1 MAGIDITRAKPS
13 WFLLITAHASCGKFV
28 ESVRTFL
35 PGWLAPADVGVIVP
49 APPYARLIFVNVSS
63 EKSKVIC
70 AVALSTITATG
81 VGCSSIE
88 MSTVVGFHVTDTPA
102 SVQPMYDQP
111 PPAPLRPGI
120 QATELPRSWSWGR
133 PAPTVAVM
141 TIPTP

>member
-1 MAGIDITRAKPS
+1 MAGMDMTRAKPS
-13 WFLLITAHASCGKFV
+13 WFLLMTAHASCGNEV

-35 PGWLAPADVGVIVP
+35 PGCDAPADVGVIVP

-111 PPAPLRPGI
+111 PD
-120 QATELPRSWSWGR
+120 SHD
-133 PAPTVAVM
+133 APTPRFWSLGRFVLIGAVM